1 MNKRLV
7 LSLALSILALTGEA
21 QAQTP
26 VPPGYPAAYAELI
39 EAANKEGALSIY
51 STADAAEVSE
61 LLTQFRALYPKLKVE
76 YADQNSTELYSRY
89 VAEAAAGAT
98 ADLIWSSAMDLQ
110 IKLVNDGYAMTYASP
125 EKSALPDWAKW
136 KDQAYGTTAEP
147 IVFAYNK
154 RLVPEADVPRSHAD
168 FARLLAAQPDAL
180 KGKVTSYDPER
191 SGVGFLYVTQDVQIS
206 PSTTWDT
213 VKAMGKASAK
223 FYTSTGAMIERVVS
237 GEHTLAYNMIG
248 SYVLQ
253 RNRKDPNL
261 SFVLPKDYTQVMS
274 RIAFVSAK
282 AKNPA
287 SAKLFLDFI
296 LSKAGQVELARHA
309 MTSVRDDLQE
319 THGIKSLP
327 GATEVTLKPI
337 RVGPELLTYLDQIT
351 RLRFLK
357 QWQRALAAN

>member
-1 MNKRLV
+1 MNKRLA
-7 LSLALSILALTGEA
+7 LSLALSILGFVAPA

-26 VPPGYPAAYAELI
+26 VPPGYPAGYAELI

-125 EKSALPDWAKW
+125 EKSALPEWAKW

-147 IVFAYNK
+147 IVFAYNR
-154 RLVPEADVPRSHAD
+154 RLVPEAEVPRSHAD
-168 FARLLAAQPDAL
+168 FAKLLAAQPDAL

-191 SGVGFLYVTQDVQIS
+191 SGVGFLYITQDVQIS

-213 VKAMGKASAK
+213 VKAMGKANAK

-282 AKNPA
+282 AKHPA

-319 THGIKSLP
+319 THGIRSLP

-337 RVGPELLTYLDQIT
+337 RVGPELLAYLDQIT